1 MGGDALSCNV
11 TKLWFAYTMVA
22 KYLERGRWLARNVL
36 PHEPL
41 IRARLRHVHVQNL
54 EIDDIIQEMYA
65 RLLSTPSLESI
76 RYPRQYAVQTAKSV
90 VIDHIRHSRV
100 VSIVSSGS
108 LEQLNIAMPE
118 SSTEERLE
126 FQEDIRDIA
135 DALAQ
140 LPAACRETL
149 ILRRIEGLSQRDTAH
164 RLGIS
169 EKTVEK
175 YMARG
180 VWKLMDLFGR
190 GGKSKAR
197 PSRRSVSGIVRS
209 EDAFLEAGD

>member
-1 MGGDALSCNV
+1 
-11 TKLWFAYTMVA
+11 MVA
-22 KYLERGRWLARNVL
+22 KYQERGRWLARNVL

-41 IRARLRHVHVQNL
+41 IRARLRHVPIRDL
-54 EIDDIIQEMYA
+54 EIDDVIQEMYA
-65 RLLSTPSLESI
+65 RLLATPSLESI

-90 VIDHIRHSRV
+90 VIDHLRHSRV
-100 VSIVSSGS
+100 VSIVSSGN
-108 LEQLNIAMPE
+108 LEQIDVVVPE
-118 SSTEERLE
+118 STTEERLE
-126 FQEDIRDIA
+126 FQEDIQDVA
-135 DALAQ
+135 SALAQ
-140 LPAACRETL
+140 LPAACREAL

-190 GGKSKAR
+190 GGKSKSR
-197 PSRRSVSGIVRS
+197 PSKRGVDVVRT
-209 EDAFLEAGD
+209 EDAFIEAGD